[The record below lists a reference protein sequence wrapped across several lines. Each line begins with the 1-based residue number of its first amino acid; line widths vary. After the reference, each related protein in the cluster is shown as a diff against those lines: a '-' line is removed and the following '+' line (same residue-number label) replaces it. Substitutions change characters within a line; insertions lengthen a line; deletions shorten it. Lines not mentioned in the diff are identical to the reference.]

1 MVIMRN
7 KQIIERR
14 IRFRK
19 AALEKLYTAYEQ
31 LASGNVKSY
40 VIDDRELTRYD
51 IDDISNE
58 ITKYEN
64 ELDQLEAELAGLKPR
79 KAVGIIPRDW

>member
-1 MVIMRN
+1 MRN
-7 KQIIERR
+7 KQTIERR
-14 IRFRK
+14 IKFRK
-19 AALEKLYTAYEQ
+19 AALENLYTAYEQ
-31 LASGNVKSY
+31 LSSGNVKSY

-51 IDDISNE
+51 IDDISSE

-64 ELDQLEAELAGLKPR
+64 ELDQLEAELAGMKPR

>member
-1 MVIMRN
+1 MIMRN
-7 KQIIERR
+7 KQTIERR
-14 IRFRK
+14 IKFRK
-19 AALEKLYTAYEQ
+19 AALENLYTAYEQ
-31 LASGNVKSY
+31 LSSGNVKSY

-51 IDDISNE
+51 IDDISSE

-64 ELDQLEAELAGLKPR
+64 ELDQLESELAGLKPR

>member
-1 MVIMRN
+1 MIMRN
-7 KQIIERR
+7 KQTIERR
-14 IRFRK
+14 IKFRK
-19 AALEKLYTAYEQ
+19 AALENLYTAYEQ
-31 LASGNVKSY
+31 LSSGNVKSY

-51 IDDISNE
+51 IDDISSE

-64 ELDQLEAELAGLKPR
+64 ELDQLEAELAGMKPR

>member
-1 MVIMRN
+1 MRN
-7 KQIIERR
+7 KQTIERR
-14 IRFRK
+14 IKFRK
-19 AALEKLYTAYEQ
+19 AALENLYTAYEQ
-31 LASGNVKSY
+31 LSSGNVKSY

-51 IDDISNE
+51 IDDISSE

-64 ELDQLEAELAGLKPR
+64 ELDQLESELAGLKPR